1 MIYNNQNIFSKSIK
15 SIHKVK
21 DILQSFQDSFTMIII
36 RNESDSFFFFF
47 YILIVPECEEAATHI
62 ISDS

>member
-21 DILQSFQDSFTMIII
+21 YILQSFTMIII

-47 YILIVPECEEAATHI
+47 CILIVPECEEAATHI